1 MKKRAAYQNVFSN
14 ELYPVLV
21 TRAISGTF
29 PDLIYCH
36 WHEAIEYIYVAK
48 GCLALQI
55 DMKEYI
61 IQAGELAMVNS
72 GQVHFG
78 NSADNQF
85 CEVYAL
91 IFKPELLSFA
101 EDNSVQGKYIDPL
114 IQGKL
119 KFPPK
124 ITSITR
130 WGKRIIKEVQALI
143 DLNDQEFEGNELF
156 IKAHIYTILAE
167 LFTADALIENSQTYM
182 MSAKLQRLKMT
193 MEYIHNHFQEKLY
206 IKDLADELNMS
217 EDNFYKYFKG
227 ITGRTPTEYINL
239 YRIHMAEQLLVK
251 ENLSVTE
258 LCYRVGFDNISYFIK
273 TFKKYHG
280 CTPKQYLTSNLD

>member
-1 MKKRAAYQNVFSN
+1 
-14 ELYPVLV
+14 
-21 TRAISGTF
+21 
-29 PDLIYCH
+29 
-36 WHEAIEYIYVAK
+36 
-48 GCLALQI
+48 
-55 DMKEYI
+55 MKEYI
-61 IQAGELAMVNS
+61 IPEGELAMVNS

-78 NSADNQF
+78 NSADNLF

-101 EDNSVQGKYIDPL
+101 EDNSVQEKYINPL

-124 ITSITR
+124 ITNQTN
-130 WGKRIIKEVQALI
+130 WGKRITNEVRELI
-143 DLNDQEFEGNELF
+143 DRNDQEVNGKELF
-156 IKAHIYTILAE
+156 MKAHIYTILAE
-167 LFTADALIENSQTYM
+167 LFFADVLIENTQTYM
-182 MSAKLQRLKMT
+182 ANAKLQRLKMT
-193 MEYIHNHFQEKLY
+193 MEYIHNHFQEKFY
-206 IKDLADELNMS
+206 IKNLADELHMS

-251 ENLSVTE
+251 ENLSVTD

-280 CTPKQYLTSNLD
+280 CTPKQYLSSYPD